1 MTVNDAAT
9 RCTDCEAV
17 ALATVQDRRP
27 TQLLPIPRMAVS
39 GFAGGRTSHELT
51 RRRLMQWGAAGVAS
65 VYAPR
70 LLGWQSVWESA
81 VADASP
87 MPNALV
93 VLYLAGG
100 QDGMNVLVPN
110 STTDFPLY
118 TQNRPLIGRIQGPS
132 GGGKVGSLPVP
143 GTGGALA
150 FAAPTVSTPGGG
162 DNGNA
167 THGFDTLYGTG
178 NGGAGSNL
186 ALLPATDYNPPN
198 LSHFTSQDYWFSGA
212 LDDLAT
218 GWLGRWLDLYGS
230 ATNPLQGISIGYSL
244 SKSLLSA
251 QAPVCTISSL
261 DNAGFALDA
270 GGGAQGGNSSAVNPN
285 AVLAALAALPAANEP
300 LAYTRS
306 AYGLSIG
313 VQQRVSALAS
323 APFGT
328 GYPANSDL
336 AYQLQLA
343 AVLLGAGFG
352 TRVITINWGGFDTH
366 GDQIATQDPQL
377 IELSQCLG
385 AFQADLAT
393 RGIDGQVAT
402 IMFSEFGRRVGDN
415 ASGGTDH
422 GSGGLMMALGT
433 NVRGGYAAEFPG
445 LSTLDSSG
453 NLIVPTDFRSV
464 YSEAI
469 ASWLG
474 GDPTAVL
481 PGGPFPGISRYDS
494 GTGLF
499 DDPSGLFT

>member
-1 MTVNDAAT
+1 
-9 RCTDCEAV
+9 
-17 ALATVQDRRP
+17 
-27 TQLLPIPRMAVS
+27 
-39 GFAGGRTSHELT
+39 
-51 RRRLMQWGAAGVAS
+51 MQWGAAGVAS

-87 MPNALV
+87 TPNALV

-100 QDGMNVLVPN
+100 QDGMNVIVPN
-110 STTDFPLY
+110 SSIDFPLY
-118 TQNRPLIGRIQGPS
+118 TQNRPMIGRIQGPS
-132 GGGKVGSLPVP
+132 AGGKVGSLPVP
-143 GTGGALA
+143 RSGGALA

-167 THGFDTLYGTG
+167 THGFDTLYGAG
-178 NGGAGSNL
+178 DGGAGSNL

-212 LDDLAT
+212 LDDLST

-230 ATNPLQGISIGYSL
+230 SSNPLQGISIGYSL

-261 DNAGFALDA
+261 DSAGFALNT
-270 GGGAQGGNSSAVNPN
+270 GGGAQGGNSSAVDPN
-285 AVLAALAALPAANEP
+285 AVLAQLAAVPAANEP
-300 LAYTRS
+300 LAYTRN
-306 AYGLSIG
+306 AFGLSVG
-313 VQQRVSALAS
+313 VQRQVSALAS
-323 APFGT
+323 ATFGT
-328 GYPANSDL
+328 GYPTNSNL
-336 AYQLQLA
+336 ASQLQLA

-366 GDQIATQDPQL
+366 GDQISTQDPQL
-377 IELSQCLG
+377 VELSQCLG

-445 LSTLDSSG
+445 LSTLDDSG